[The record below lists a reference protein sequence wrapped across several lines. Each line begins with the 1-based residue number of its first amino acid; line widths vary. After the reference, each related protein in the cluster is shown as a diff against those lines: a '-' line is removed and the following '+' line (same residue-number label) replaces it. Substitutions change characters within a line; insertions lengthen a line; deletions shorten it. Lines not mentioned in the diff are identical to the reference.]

1 MGSVMP
7 ESSKPEPVTPRD
19 RPAQP
24 PGSASAPAD
33 SVWLDGTCFTWF
45 AFDVGLSIDL
55 EAAERQLR
63 EAAQRRAI
71 KHHHRA
77 PQHFEY
83 HPPPLRVSQPSE
95 CVPLGRFATAPNAEL
110 TIYDFG
116 AVSVQYRIPL
126 RGPLAELAPLSE
138 ALYDNQLLRDNASR
152 HVEQLIEDIRLCISK
167 VELAAAV
174 EDYTVYQISSLE
186 PGCDLSAFVA
196 ARAERLAQVL
206 RSEHT
211 PLSQQE
217 IDDALSHRISFG
229 PDDLAIIDWNS
240 SLVIDRDHEAVLAV
254 LEFANVELLELRF
267 LDHRLDR
274 LLSDAHTTLTR
285 QTWRRRV
292 FMMSGAH
299 DLRRLGR
306 AQLDSAVLFEE
317 INNALKLLGDQY
329 LARVYR
335 LASQRLH
342 IPEWDASILR
352 KLQTA
357 ESLYSKISDYQ
368 AVRRM
373 ELLEWIIILLI
384 ALGTLVTL
392 IPGLTH

>member
-1 MGSVMP
+1 MTDSPMTDRAAQP
-7 ESSKPEPVTPRD
+7 ERAGPAVPATSTPPEPAV
-19 RPAQP
+19 
-24 PGSASAPAD
+24 
-33 SVWLDGTCFTWF
+33 LDGTCFTWF
-45 AFDVGLSIDL
+45 AFDVGLAIDL
-55 EAAERQLR
+55 DEAAQRLR
-63 EAAQRRAI
+63 EAASRQAL

-77 PQHFEY
+77 PQYFEY
-83 HPPPLRVSQPSE
+83 QPPPLRIAQPAE
-95 CVPLGRFATAPNAEL
+95 IIALGRFATAASAEL

-116 AVSVQYRIPL
+116 AVSVQYRIAL
-126 RGPLAELAPLSE
+126 RGPLADLAPLSE
-138 ALYDNQLLRDNASR
+138 SLYDNQALRADARR
-152 HVEQLIEDIRLCISK
+152 HVEQLVESIRPCISK
-167 VELAAAV
+167 PELAPAV
-174 EDYTVYQISSLE
+174 EDYTVYQISTIE
-186 PGCDLSAFVA
+186 PACNVGQFVA
-196 ARAERLAQVL
+196 SRAERLAQIL

-217 IDDALSHRISFG
+217 IDDALGNRISFG

-240 SLVIDRDHEAVLAV
+240 SLLIDRDYEAVLAV

-267 LDHRLDR
+267 LDHQLDR
-274 LLSDAHTTLTR
+274 LLSEAHTMLAR
-285 QTWRRRV
+285 STWRRMFV
-292 FMMSGAH
+292 MSGAR

-335 LASQRLH
+335 LASDRLH

-357 ESLYSKISDYQ
+357 ESIYSKISDYQ

-384 ALGTLVTL
+384 ALGTLITF